1 MPELPEV
8 ETICRALKQQII
20 NCQIKKL
27 IIRKDSLR
35 WKIND
40 QLANILPN
48 KIIKTIQRRAKYLL
62 INCIDTNTVSCGHLI
77 IHLGMSGKIIIL
89 PENSL
94 NYNNINKHDHVDI
107 MLHNNTII
115 RYHDPRRFGAILWT
129 TEDPYKHFLLHHLG
143 PEPFDT
149 TFSSEY
155 LFKKAHNKL
164 LPIKQF
170 IMDHKI
176 VVGIG
181 NIYAN
186 EALFAA
192 KINPLCITKN
202 LNLIQF
208 DNLIKSIKI
217 ILTTAIAKGGTTLK
231 DFYNING
238 EPGYFAQT
246 LQVYGRSNKPC
257 LICKTILSKINIAQ
271 RSTFFCNTCQPTSQN
286 L

>member
-1 MPELPEV
+1 
-8 ETICRALKQQII
+8 
-20 NCQIKKL
+20 
-27 IIRKDSLR
+27 
-35 WKIND
+35 
-40 QLANILPN
+40 
-48 KIIKTIQRRAKYLL
+48 
-62 INCIDTNTVSCGHLI
+62 
-77 IHLGMSGKIIIL
+77 MSGKIIIL

-94 NYNNINKHDHVDI
+94 NFNNINKHDHVDI
-107 MLHNNTII
+107 ILNNNTII

-129 TEDPYKHFLLHHLG
+129 TEDPYNHFLLNHLG
-143 PEPFDT
+143 PEPFDK

-155 LFKKAHNKL
+155 LFKKAHKKL

-170 IMDHKI
+170 IMDNKI

-208 DNLIKSIKI
+208 DSLIKSIKI
-217 ILTTAIAKGGTTLK
+217 ILKTAIAKGGTTLK
-231 DFYNING
+231 DFCNING

-246 LQVYGRSNKPC
+246 LQVYGRYNKPC
-257 LICKTILSKINIAQ
+257 LICNAIISEIKIGQ
-271 RSTFFCNTCQPTSQN
+271 RSTFFCNICQPISQN
-286 L
+286 I